1 MKTTVDIVVPVYNE
15 QNILEKSISTLCDFL
30 EKNFKHSWS
39 IIIADNAS
47 IDRTLEI
54 ANSLAKKYK
63 KVKVLHLNQKGRGR
77 ALRIAWTKSDADI
90 VSYMD
95 VDLSTDLSFF
105 PVMVDSLLQGYD
117 VATGSRLME
126 GAEIKRSFK
135 RELLSSGYNVL
146 VRLILG
152 VNYKDSQCGFKAV
165 KREIVNDVVPEV
177 RDNAWFF
184 DSELLFRA
192 HMKGYKIKEIPVKW
206 IEDEDSRVR
215 IFSTVT
221 NYLKSIAILRLEYLF
236 KRRRKR

>member
-15 QNILEKSISTLCDFL
+15 QNILEKSISTLCGFL

-105 PVMVDSLLQGYD
+105 PVMVD
-117 VATGSRLME
+117 
-126 GAEIKRSFK
+126 
-135 RELLSSGYNVL
+135 
-146 VRLILG
+146 
-152 VNYKDSQCGFKAV
+152 
-165 KREIVNDVVPEV
+165 
-177 RDNAWFF
+177 
-184 DSELLFRA
+184 
-192 HMKGYKIKEIPVKW
+192 
-206 IEDEDSRVR
+206 
-215 IFSTVT
+215 
-221 NYLKSIAILRLEYLF
+221 
-236 KRRRKR
+236 

>member
-15 QNILEKSISTLCDFL
+15 QNILEKSISTLCGFL

-135 RELLSSGYNVL
+135 RELLSRGYNVL